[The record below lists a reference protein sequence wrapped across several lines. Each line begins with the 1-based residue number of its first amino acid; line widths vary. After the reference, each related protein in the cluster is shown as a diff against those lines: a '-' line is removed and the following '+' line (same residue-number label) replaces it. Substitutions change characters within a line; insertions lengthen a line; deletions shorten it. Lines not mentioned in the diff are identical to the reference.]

1 MSRYRAPTDKFHER
15 VEMALAD
22 VCRRAGGIYGDPSIK
37 EFSEILAKHG
47 LELIDSAEPWERM
60 P

>member
-1 MSRYRAPTDKFHER
+1 MSRYRAPTDKFPER

-22 VCRRAGGIYGDPSIK
+22 VCRRAGGIYGDPSTK
-37 EFSEILAKHG
+37 EFAAILEKHG
-47 LELIDSAEPWERM
+47 LEIRDATETTERL

>member
-1 MSRYRAPTDKFHER
+1 MSRYRTPPAGLQER
-15 VEMALAD
+15 VEMAIAD

-37 EFSEILAKHG
+37 EFAEMLKKHG
-47 LELIDSAEPWERM
+47 LEIRDATETAERM

>member
-1 MSRYRAPTDKFHER
+1 MSRYRTPPVGLQER

-22 VCRRAGGIYGDPSIK
+22 VCRRAGGIYGDPSVK
-37 EFSEILAKHG
+37 EFAAILEKHG
-47 LELIDSAEPWERM
+47 LEIRDAEKPVERL